1 MSSHGLMLDFIRNA
15 AIEETLGISLG
26 LSLGIP
32 HCSVSL
38 EERNQVKNRKRLD
51 GKLHKQRTMIMCLCD
66 IIR

>member
-26 LSLGIP
+26 LSLGTP
-32 HCSVSL
+32 HYSVSL

-51 GKLHKQRTMIMCLCD
+51 GKLHKQRTMIMWLCD